1 MGDSTVFH
9 DYDNVHGLEND
20 YQDYAENYL
29 QTALDINKL
38 VADNINI
45 SGNSGALYTSVRGE
59 KLYQQFLNTCAD
71 NPKLYKILKGFN
83 VSTTEATNDYAKAE
97 AEIAGERGKLEN
109 FDDQITESEEA
120 AASQN
125 VTMDD
130 IRKQS
135 MIEHGQTTYNGQ
147 PIVPST
153 PGGEAIITVK
163 DKDGNLVT
171 YKYVFDEDG
180 NVKTVLQGGGES
192 DLWAIVYEKP
202 KTVEESYDEI
212 TRKQE
217 WLRERTGAEPVITDQ
232 SLDIWVPGSNFDV
245 NEYGAYA
252 TYLASMFV
260 SDVAS
265 NNTVLNWTSFF
276 IPGGLMS
283 TQGIRNN
290 MQLQAAQSLISDY
303 NEGVQSFKEYYNTE
317 VVNSQRYK
325 DLPVTEQRNLDT
337 FVNNISSA
345 SNAANMRFDAA
356 SKIMDRYNHPFTIPN
371 VKADG
376 ILSSSSHLIPN
387 NAIDNNIMLQN
398 LNTALNSLPSPVELQ
413 NELSA
418 YFDPSELTMFNI
430 AVQPNSNVY
439 GPTIPFDPMRS
450 TNVDERKK

>member
-1 MGDSTVFH
+1 MGDTVFH

-20 YQDYAENYL
+20 YQDYAEDYL
-29 QTALDINKL
+29 QNALDINKI

-45 SGNSGALYTSVRGE
+45 SGNSGALFTSVRGE

-120 AASQN
+120 AASQD

-153 PGGEAIITVK
+153 PGGESIITVK

-180 NVKTVLQGGGES
+180 SVKTVLQGGGES

-202 KTVEESYDEI
+202 KTVEESYDDI
-212 TRKQE
+212 TKRKE

-245 NEYGAYA
+245 DEYGAYA
-252 TYLASMFV
+252 TYLASLFV

-265 NNTVLNWTSFF
+265 NNTVMNWTSFF
-276 IPGGLMS
+276 IPGTLMS
-283 TQGIRNN
+283 SQGIRNN
-290 MQLQAAQSLISDY
+290 MQLQAAQSLVSEY
-303 NEGVQSFKEYYNTE
+303 NEGIQSFTEYYNSK

-325 DLPVTEQRNLDT
+325 DLPVTEQRSLDN
-337 FVNNISSA
+337 FVNTISSA

-356 SKIMDRYNHPFTIPN
+356 SKIIDRSNTPFAMPN
-371 VKADG
+371 IKASG
-376 ILSSSSHLIPN
+376 ILNNVSHLAPRTGF
-387 NAIDNNIMLQN
+387 DVNNIMLEN
-398 LNTALNSLPSPVELQ
+398 LNNALDSLPSPVELRSQ
-413 NELSA
+413 LSA
-418 YFDPSELTMFNI
+418 YFEPSELTMLNI
-430 AVQPNSNVY
+430 AVEPNSNVY
-439 GPTIPFDPMRS
+439 GPTVPFDPMRR
-450 TNVDERKK
+450 TNTDGRKK

>member
-1 MGDSTVFH
+1 MGDTVFH
-9 DYDNVHGLEND
+9 DYDNVHGIEND
-20 YQDYAENYL
+20 YQDYAEDYL
-29 QTALDINKL
+29 QTALDINKI

-83 VSTTEATNDYAKAE
+83 VATTEATNDYAKAE
-97 AEIAGERGKLEN
+97 AEIAGERGRLEN

-120 AASQN
+120 AASQD

-147 PIVPST
+147 SIVPST

-202 KTVEESYDEI
+202 KTVEESYDDI
-212 TRKQE
+212 TSRQE
-217 WLRERTGAEPVITDQ
+217 WLRGHTGAEPVITDQ
-232 SLDIWVPGSNFDV
+232 ALDLWVPGSNFDV

-252 TYLASMFV
+252 TFIASMFA
-260 SDVAS
+260 SDAGS
-265 NNTVLNWTSFF
+265 NDNGFNWTSIFM
-276 IPGGLMS
+276 PGGLMNS
-283 TQGIRNN
+283 QGIKNN
-290 MQLQAAQSLISDY
+290 MQLQAAQSLVSNY
-303 NEGVQSFKEYYNTE
+303 NDGIQSFKEYYDTE

-325 DLPVTEQRNLDT
+325 DLTFAERTKLDNI
-337 FVNNISSA
+337 VNTIANA
-345 SNAANMRFDAA
+345 SNDANM
-356 SKIMDRYNHPFTIPN
+356 SK
-371 VKADG
+371 VAK
-376 ILSSSSHLIPN
+376 
-387 NAIDNNIMLQN
+387 NIIRR
-398 LNTALNSLPSPVELQ
+398 
-413 NELSA
+413 A
-418 YFDPSELTMFNI
+418 YL
-430 AVQPNSNVY
+430 
-439 GPTIPFDPMRS
+439 G
-450 TNVDERKK
+450 